1 MLGSVS
7 LRSRKMLKV
16 IQLKP
21 SFCFSVARIPYC
33 TSKTYGQLASALN
46 LSKARE
52 ILFRSS
58 EVLAEI
64 ELIYKSQGLLLF
76 AMGTRCPHAVV
87 ALLTVQLCTALG
99 IAVHIDYSV
108 NGVPLDLGR
117 VMDGPV
123 YIIIIQ
129 IFDVNL
135 ILL

>member
-1 MLGSVS
+1 MLGLVS
-7 LRSRKMLKV
+7 LRIRKMLKV

-21 SFCFSVARIPYC
+21 SFGFSVARIPYC

-52 ILFRSS
+52 VLFRSS
-58 EVLAEI
+58 QVLAEI
-64 ELIYKSQGLLLF
+64 EIYNSQGLLF
-76 AMGTRCPHAVV
+76 AMGTLCPHAVV
-87 ALLTVQLCTALG
+87 ALLIVRTHCTALS
-99 IAVHIDYSV
+99 IAVHINYSV
-108 NGVPLDLGR
+108 NGVPLELGR

-123 YIIIIQ
+123 YIIVIQ